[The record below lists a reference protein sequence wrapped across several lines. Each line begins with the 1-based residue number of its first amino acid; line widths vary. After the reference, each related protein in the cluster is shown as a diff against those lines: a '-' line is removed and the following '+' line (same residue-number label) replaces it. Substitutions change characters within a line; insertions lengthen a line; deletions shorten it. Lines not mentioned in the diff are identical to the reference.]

1 MMKVY
6 EPKSENELNEI
17 LENYKGINYIFRGL
31 TSSELELTSSLKF
44 KNSKDDLDNLITDY
58 NSEITKLMSK
68 KRQSNDQ
75 KYLSE
80 KFDLECN
87 LRHSGK
93 PSPLMDW
100 TNNKEVSVF
109 FATNGITKNTTNS
122 IIYIMNIEDLY
133 KITASNSTFALDLEQ
148 FYNDN
153 LIEFAVVFYNT
164 P

>member
-1 MMKVY
+1 MKVY
-6 EPKSENELNEI
+6 EPKSNNEFDEI

-75 KYLSE
+75 QYILE

-100 TNNKEVSVF
+100 SNNKEVSVF
-109 FATNGITKNTTNS
+109 FC
-122 IIYIMNIEDLY
+122 Y
-133 KITASNSTFALDLEQ
+133 
-148 FYNDN
+148 
-153 LIEFAVVFYNT
+153 
-164 P
+164 